1 MATHQIGKFKF
12 RLSEKGF
19 QYKWGDGSIHTIAF
33 GKAGDEGGD
42 NGRYQGDDSDYAYEN
57 QEGYYSDE
65 PSADG
70 YDDGYDYDDQSAEPA
85 DGEEN
90 EYYGEEQD
98 GQASPVMEY
107 IENNLWVLIALLVI
121 LPPAGI
127 YLMWRL
133 NRFEFMHRAAIS
145 AASGIWFVVALILI
159 FSSVFGGTQD
169 TSTPPAMTLTSFSP
183 TAKPTDT
190 PTPTPSAEATGD
202 LLNLGAEPS
211 ATPIAGDTS
220 GNTGDISAD
229 SGNVYSPQTG
239 LYYHKSANCSKIGSN
254 VSVTLV
260 TVEAAKNRNQ
270 SACPLCCGGT
280 VYYATASGSR
290 YHTDPNCDGMQN
302 AVEYS
307 KEAAEREGK
316 VACYICAGGTKT
328 DSTDSEDKTKN
339 YAASITNDKS
349 GIKVWMTSSGK
360 AYHASA
366 TCSGM
371 SGASEVTLLKALQSG
386 KPACSTCLSYLNSY
400 VYCTSGGT
408 YYHSAATTCGM
419 KNGTRVTLSAAL
431 VLGKKKC
438 PDCIDSSLYASGSDK
453 SEGTSSSGSSSE
465 IMVYATANG
474 SYYHTDA
481 TCGGMKNASKVTLS
495 AALKAGRPAC
505 PVCCPSA
512 EKTVYASSSSKYY
525 HSYAQ
530 CGGMTNATSGTLAQ
544 ALTYGLTACP
554 NCWSSNGTASSDTNT
569 GTNAGANT
577 GTAADSEDGNTGYSG
592 IYVYATET
600 GSAYHASK
608 SCSKLEDGAA
618 RVLLEQAIDDGKKP
632 CSSCASYAND
642 KVYGA
647 TGNKYFH
654 KTADC
659 SGIVNAKSGT
669 VAEALLHGLEAC
681 PICFGADDFKTGE
694 STDGNSGTIGS
705 SFTSGKSGLKVYATT
720 DGKYYHTNMLCS
732 GISGTPVQVTLETAL
747 NYDKSACPVC
757 AGSAHRTVYGNVGG
771 KYYHYSSSCAGDSAS
786 AGHLDTALALG
797 LKACPNCV
805 AGKTEDGE
813 ADISNGDQFVSGTSG
828 INVYAV
834 ATGRYYHT
842 SASCGDMTGGQK
854 ITLEK
859 ALNLG
864 FKACPDCAA
873 VAGRTVYAQK
883 DSSIYHLDADCAGAG
898 CISGTLDKA
907 LAYGFKACPVC
918 VTGES
923 GSADSNGQGDGS
935 ETSSAPAS
943 TRVYIDLSGDSS
955 AFLYHVSS
963 KCAESGMK
971 DGTAVTL
978 EYALDSGYSDCG
990 YCNPPTR
997 IEEVE

>member
-12 RLSEKGF
+12 RLSRKGF

-33 GKAGDEGGD
+33 GRAEDGADD
-42 NGRYQGDDSDYAYEN
+42 NARYQGDDSDYAYEN
-57 QEGYYSDE
+57 QNGYYPKDDSNE
-65 PSADG
+65 G
-70 YDDGYDYDDQSAEPA
+70 YDDGYDYVDQPGESA
-85 DGEEN
+85 DGEEGA
-90 EYYGEEQD
+90 YYEDGEEP
-98 GQASPVMEY
+98 QAGPVMEY
-107 IENNLWVLIALLVI
+107 IENNLWVLIVLLVI

-127 YLMWRL
+127 YLLWRL
-133 NRFEFMHRAAIS
+133 NRFEFTPRVAIS
-145 AASGIWFVVALILI
+145 AASGVWFVVALILI
-159 FSSVFGGTQD
+159 FSGIFGGSQD
-169 TSTPPAMTLTSFSP
+169 SSTPPAMTLTSFVP
-183 TAKPTDT
+183 TVEPTDEPT
-190 PTPTPSAEATGD
+190 PTPTATAAD
-202 LLNLGAEPS
+202 ELLNLGAEPS
-211 ATPIAGDTS
+211 ATPITGDTS
-220 GNTGDISAD
+220 GTIGDASAD

-239 LYYHKSANCSKIGSN
+239 LYYHKSANCSKIDSN

-280 VYYATASGSR
+280 VYYATSSGSR

-307 KEAAEREGK
+307 KEAAEAEGK
-316 VACYICAGGTKT
+316 VACYICAGGTQPS
-328 DSTDSEDKTKN
+328 STGSSTTKN

-349 GIKVWMTSSGK
+349 GIKVWMTSGGK
-360 AYHASA
+360 AYHANA

-438 PDCIDSSLYASGSDK
+438 PDCIDSSLYTNSSDASGST
-453 SEGTSSSGSSSE
+453 TSTGSSSE
-465 IMVYATANG
+465 IMVYATAGG

-481 TCGGMKNASKVTLS
+481 TCGGMKNPSKVTLS

-554 NCWSSNGTASSDTNT
+554 NCWSSNGTASSDTTT
-569 GTNAGANT
+569 GS
-577 GTAADSEDGNTGYSG
+577 ADSEDGNTGYSG

-600 GSAYHASK
+600 GSTYHASK
-608 SCSKLEDGAA
+608 SCSKLEDGAT

-632 CSSCASYAND
+632 CSSCASYADD

-647 TGNKYFH
+647 AGNKYFH
-654 KTADC
+654 KTSNC

-669 VAEALLHGLEAC
+669 VADALLLGLEAC
-681 PICFGADDFKTGE
+681 PICFNDDDFQTGE
-694 STDGNSGTIGS
+694 SNKGTS
-705 SFTSGKSGLKVYATT
+705 SNNFTSGKSGLKVYATT

-732 GISGTPVQVTLETAL
+732 GISGTPTQVTLETAL
-747 NYDKSACPVC
+747 NYAKSACPVC
-757 AGSAHRTVYGNVGG
+757 AGSAHRTVYGNAGG

-805 AGKTEDGE
+805 TSKTEENSG
-813 ADISNGDQFVSGTSG
+813 DISNGDEFVSGTSG
-828 INVYAV
+828 ISVYAA

-842 SASCGDMTGGQK
+842 SSSCGDMTGGQK

-873 VAGRTVYAQK
+873 VAGRTVYAQNG
-883 DSSIYHLDADCAGAG
+883 SSIYHLDADCAGAG

-923 GSADSNGQGDGS
+923 GGADSGGEGDSS
-935 ETSSAPAS
+935 ESNAASAS
-943 TRVYIDLSGDSS
+943 TRVYIDLSGGSS

-963 KCAESGMK
+963 KCADSGMT

-990 YCNPPTR
+990 YCNPPTE